1 MGKATILVI
10 EDEEKQRRVVGLH
23 LASAD
28 YEVKGAGTAE
38 EGWKLAG
45 DVDLILTD
53 LKLPGMDGLEL
64 LEKLK
69 AQNSHTPVIVMSAF
83 GTVENAVEAMKRG
96 AVDFLPKPFSLDH
109 LSVVVEK
116 ALEVSKLRDENREL
130 REALG
135 ERYQF
140 ENIIGSSPA
149 MQEIFATIMRVAPTR
164 ATVLL
169 AGESGVG
176 KDMIARA
183 IHQHSPRKDRP
194 FVKINCTAIPE
205 NLMESELF
213 GYEKGAFTGANISKP
228 GKFEQANTGTVM
240 LDEIGDVPASV
251 QVKLLRILQER
262 EFERLGSNK
271 TQQTDVRV
279 IAATNVD
286 LRAALEQG
294 TFREDLYYRLNVV
307 PMNIPPLRERKED
320 IPYLVEHFAKKFGG
334 EISEGA
340 MERLVS
346 YHWPGNVRELENVI
360 ERSILLAK
368 GPRVEADDVKIETGI
383 GRARPAFSDRG
394 FPARRNDARSIRA
407 VDHSRGA
414 EARQRQQE
422 PGGAAA
428 GPDPQRPALPPGADG
443 DRISQ
448 RRLRMK
454 ITSRLNSTSNPTT
467 HRSAVTNYAAAPV
480 IFGFRTSTSSCTDAG
495 ALREHGLF
503 LGIELHL
510 VDLLDAIAPQLH
522 RHADEQ
528 PVDSVLAFEQ
538 RRAGQNLLLV
548 LQNRLHHLDRRRRR
562 SIVRAARLQ
571 ILHDLRAAV
580 ARAIHNRRQPVGR
593 NQLASA
599 ECRKRS
605 TTAPPEPWCRHV
617 RPAPPPSRSPPT
629 HSTPSR

>member
-1 MGKATILVI
+1 MHKATILVI

-23 LASAD
+23 LAAAD

-53 LKLPGMDGLEL
+53 LKLPGMDGLAL

-69 AQNSHTPVIVMSAF
+69 AQNSRTPVIVMSAF
-83 GTVENAVEAMKRG
+83 STVENAVEAMKRG

-135 ERYQF
+135 ERYKF

-149 MQEIFATIMRVAPTR
+149 MQEIFATIVRVAPTR

-320 IPYLVEHFAKKFGG
+320 IPYLVDYFVKKFGG

-340 MERLVS
+340 LDRLVS

-368 GPRVEADDVKIETGI
+368 GPRVEADDIKIESGI
-383 GRARPAFSDRG
+383 GRARPAFTTEAFLPEGLTLDQYEQ
-394 FPARRNDARSIRA
+394 SIIREALKRA
-407 VDHSRGA
+407 NGNK
-414 EARQRQQE
+414 
-422 PGGAAA
+422 
-428 GPDPQRPALPPGADG
+428 
-443 DRISQ
+443 SQ
-448 RRLRMK
+448 
-454 ITSRLNSTSNPTT
+454 
-467 HRSAVTNYAAAPV
+467 
-480 IFGFRTSTSSCTDAG
+480 
-495 ALREHGLF
+495 
-503 LGIELHL
+503 
-510 VDLLDAIAPQLH
+510 
-522 RHADEQ
+522 
-528 PVDSVLAFEQ
+528 
-538 RRAGQNLLLV
+538 
-548 LQNRLHHLDRRRRR
+548 
-562 SIVRAARLQ
+562 AARL
-571 ILHDLRAAV
+571 LGLTRNALRY
-580 ARAIHNRRQPVGR
+580 RLTQMGI
-593 NQLASA
+593 
-599 ECRKRS
+599 E
-605 TTAPPEPWCRHV
+605 
-617 RPAPPPSRSPPT
+617 
-629 HSTPSR
+629 